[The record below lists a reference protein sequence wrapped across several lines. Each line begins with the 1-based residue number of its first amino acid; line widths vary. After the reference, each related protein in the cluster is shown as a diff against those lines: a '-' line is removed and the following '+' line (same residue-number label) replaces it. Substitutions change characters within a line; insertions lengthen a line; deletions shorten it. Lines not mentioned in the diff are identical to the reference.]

1 MSLRS
6 LHGEKSKN
14 IYLFSLF
21 FVKKFGCSISS
32 NHCMFLIVNKP
43 LWRNQA
49 IKRNNI
55 EGALR
60 VCKFLSV
67 DCVMVGSLQVLIVEN
82 VQYVSVSSELLK
94 KTPSYAL
101 KLFSILSFW
110 QLFRPLHDYNIL
122 RILSVIS

>member
-1 MSLRS
+1 
-6 LHGEKSKN
+6 
-14 IYLFSLF
+14 
-21 FVKKFGCSISS
+21 
-32 NHCMFLIVNKP
+32 MFLIVNKP

-60 VCKFLSV
+60 VCKFLFV

-94 KTPSYAL
+94 KNA
-101 KLFSILSFW
+101 K
-110 QLFRPLHDYNIL
+110 L
-122 RILSVIS
+122 RIKIVQHFELLATVSTFAWL

>member
-1 MSLRS
+1 
-6 LHGEKSKN
+6 
-14 IYLFSLF
+14 
-21 FVKKFGCSISS
+21 
-32 NHCMFLIVNKP
+32 MFLIVNKP

-94 KTPSYAL
+94 KNA
-101 KLFSILSFW
+101 K
-110 QLFRPLHDYNIL
+110 L
-122 RILSVIS
+122 RIKIVQHFELLATVSTFA